1 MSHGICAACYTLS
14 TKSVSIR
21 QQTQTARMPAFW
33 LKQPL
38 LGMYQDKLK
47 DCLGTAEAVRERHCA
62 GCGSTERLWQ
72 TEPGRIEYEK
82 LGLCEPCWDCLMLPG
97 MSAQKQLRQ
106 CSLLTAD
113 GLAVVKHVISACMGM
128 EAVGIEQESDFRH
141 AVSVAL
147 GQRPLTCPRR

>member
-1 MSHGICAACYTLS
+1 MLEGVRVGRAEKHSSQHELPTGLMSVATRHMPVHM
-14 TKSVSIR
+14 SVSSVPLC
-21 QQTQTARMPAFW
+21 TQ
-33 LKQPL
+33 
-38 LGMYQDKLK
+38 
-47 DCLGTAEAVRERHCA
+47 
-62 GCGSTERLWQ
+62 
-72 TEPGRIEYEK
+72 I
-82 LGLCEPCWDCLMLPG
+82 GLCEPCWDCLMLPG

-113 GLAVVKHVISACMGM
+113 GLAVAKHVISACMGM